1 MNISINRY
9 IGFLMA
15 FAILIA
21 NANFV
26 FADNELSKPDS
37 FSFSSGFEEETAA
50 NTATKTEPST
60 GTDSS
65 TDKIKQNEE
74 FLNRLKQ
81 ELNLSKTDYRQLL
94 NNLEETEKRLE
105 QVQNDKFTLNTQ
117 LSNLDNQIT
126 ETTKKLITAISQ
138 VVEKENAISLLY
150 EEIEIREVAMG
161 VQKNLLRD
169 YFRTMYEEGNIFFSI
184 DENGEVDAF
193 KLLLADG
200 TIGNNLRQLDYLD
213 LLSVTGQQMVD
224 KLDKISKEL
233 ENKKTELEGEKVK
246 LDEFQTIL
254 SKERDQLNLQKES
267 KGKLLKVT
275 SGQEQI
281 YEQLIAK
288 SIEDQEETVDD
299 IRSLSGAVGFIEQ
312 KIREE
317 GADFN
322 PDKYKSILDEKT
334 TALYKFQLENLGE
347 NVGQFIWPVEPIKG
361 ISAYFRDPSYAVSFG
376 IQHNAVDIPIY
387 QGSPIRS
394 AADGVVYTAKDGGY
408 GYSYIIVAHAD
419 GFSTIYGH
427 VSQILVKEGQFVS
440 KGSIIAL
447 SGGMPG
453 TKGSGYLTTGPHLHF
468 EILKNGVYTDPLNYL
483 SLDILTPEEI
493 EALPEKYK
501 GRWDEAVLRSS
512 EDF

>member
-15 FAILIA
+15 FAILVA

-26 FADNELSKPDS
+26 FADNELSKPVS

-50 NTATKTEPST
+50 DTSANTST
-60 GTDSS
+60 NPS

-81 ELNLSKTDYRQLL
+81 ELNLSKTDYKQLL
-94 NNLEETEKRLE
+94 NNLAETGKRLE
-105 QVQNDKFTLNTQ
+105 QVRGDKFTLNTQ
-117 LSNLDNQIT
+117 LSNLDDQIA

-150 EEIEIREVAMG
+150 EEIEIREVAMWF
-161 VQKNLLRD
+161 QKNLLRD
-169 YFRTMYEEGNIFFSI
+169 YFRTMYEEENNFFSTN
-184 DENGEVDAF
+184 ETGEVDAF

-200 TIGNNLRQLDYLD
+200 AIGNNLRQLDYLD

-233 ENKKTELEGEKVK
+233 ENKKTELEEEKIK
-246 LDEFQTIL
+246 LDEFQAVL

-281 YEQLIAK
+281 YEQLIAQ

-322 PDKYKSILDEKT
+322 PEKYKSILDEKT
-334 TALYKFQLENLGE
+334 TALYKFQLEKLGE
-347 NVGQFIWPVEPIKG
+347 NVGQFMWSVEPIKG
-361 ISAYFRDPSYAVSFG
+361 ISAYFRDSAYAASFG

-387 QGSPIRS
+387 QGSPVRS

-408 GYSYIIVAHAD
+408 GYSYIIIAHAD
-419 GFSTIYGH
+419 GFSTTYGH

-468 EILKNGVYTDPLNYL
+468 EVLKNGVYTDPLNYL
-483 SLDILTPEEI
+483 PLEILTPEEI
-493 EALPEKYK
+493 EALPAKYK
-501 GRWDEAVLRSS
+501 EKWDEAVLRSS
-512 EDF
+512 EYF

>member
-15 FAILIA
+15 FAIVIA
-21 NANFV
+21 NINFV
-26 FADNELSKPDS
+26 FADD

-50 NTATKTEPST
+50 DIGAGTSTYTNTDTVTSVDP
-60 GTDSS
+60 
-65 TDKIKQNEE
+65 DKIKQNEE

-81 ELNLSKTDYRQLL
+81 ELNLSKTDYKQLL
-94 NNLEETEKRLE
+94 NNLAETEKRLE
-105 QVQNDKFTLNTQ
+105 QVRGDKFTLNTQ
-117 LSNLDNQIT
+117 LSNLDDQIS
-126 ETTKKLITAISQ
+126 ETTKKLIAAISQ

-169 YFRTMYEEGNIFFSI
+169 YFRTMYEEENNFFSI

-200 TIGNNLRQLDYLD
+200 PIGNNLRQLDYLD

-233 ENKKTELEGEKVK
+233 ENKKTDLEEKKIK
-246 LDEFQTIL
+246 LDEFHAVL

-281 YEQLIAK
+281 YEQLIAQ

-312 KIREE
+312 KIRED

-334 TALYKFQLENLGE
+334 TALYKFQLEKLGE
-347 NVGQFIWPVEPIKG
+347 NVGQFMWPVEPIKG
-361 ISAYFRDPSYAVSFG
+361 ISAYFRDPNYAASFG

-419 GFSTIYGH
+419 GFSTVYGH
-427 VSQILVKEGQFVS
+427 VSNILVKEGQFVS

-468 EILKNGVYTDPLNYL
+468 ETLKNGVYTDPLNYL

-501 GRWDEAVLRSS
+501 EKWDEAVLRSS
-512 EDF
+512 EYF

>member
-9 IGFLMA
+9 LGFLMA
-15 FAILIA
+15 FAIIIA
-21 NANFV
+21 NTGLV
-26 FADNELSKPDS
+26 FADDKLSKPVS
-37 FSFSSGFEEETAA
+37 FSFSSGFEEETGEAA
-50 NTATKTEPST
+50 QPAVQPTTATDPSP
-60 GTDSS
+60 
-65 TDKIKQNEE
+65 DKLKQNEE
-74 FLNRLKQ
+74 FLNRLNQ

-94 NNLEETEKRLE
+94 NNLAETEKRLE

-117 LSNLDNQIT
+117 LSNLDDQIT

-150 EEIEIREVAMG
+150 EEIEIREVEMG
-161 VQKNLLRD
+161 FQKNLLRD
-169 YFRTMYEEGNIFFSI
+169 YFRIMYEEGN
-184 DENGEVDAF
+184 NVDAF

-200 TIGNNLRQLDYLD
+200 SIGNNLRQLDYLD

-233 ENKKTELEGEKVK
+233 EDKKTQLEEEKIT
-246 LDEFQTIL
+246 LDEFQAVL

-267 KGKLLKVT
+267 KEKLLKVT

-281 YEQLIAK
+281 YEQLIAQ

-347 NVGQFIWPVEPIKG
+347 DIGQFMWSVEPIKG
-361 ISAYFRDPSYAVSFG
+361 LSAYFRDPSYAVSFG
-376 IQHNAVDIPIY
+376 IQHNAIDIPIY
-387 QGSPIRS
+387 QGSPVRAS
-394 AADGVVYTAKDGGY
+394 ADGVVYTAKDGGY
-408 GYSYIIVAHAD
+408 GYSYIIIAHAD
-419 GFSTIYGH
+419 GFSTTYGH
-427 VSQILVKEGQFVS
+427 VGSILVKEGQFVS
-440 KGSIIAL
+440 KGAIIAL

-453 TKGSGYLTTGPHLHF
+453 TKGAGFLTTGPHLHF

-483 SLDILTPEEI
+483 PLEILTPEEI

-501 GRWDEAVLRSS
+501 ERWDEAVLRN
-512 EDF
+512 